1 MRWPSFRRFSLPK
14 RRLSQT
20 IVIAAGTYAQGV
32 AGGLMFGL
40 PLLFTMEM
48 WQHGATIPSAHLL
61 LSIALT
67 FGILLLFNRTVGTHP
82 DASFR
87 DVVME
92 SVEELGLGFIVA
104 ATVLHLIGRIHV
116 NMPFAE
122 LAGKV
127 TMEALVTSIGVSI
140 GTVQFGASA
149 NGASTNGKREVPILG
164 QIAVA
169 FCGAIFVAASVAP
182 TEEVL
187 LIAVESSPV
196 KAFRMLIA
204 CLILTALIL
213 GFTDLRRSRDFRT
226 QCWIPRSI
234 FGPVVTVGVALT
246 TATILLWFFRHLDD
260 RSFAVNLR
268 QIVTLAVPGALGAS
282 AGRIL
287 FKA

>member
-1 MRWPSFRRFSLPK
+1 MRRFSFRGLKLPQ

-20 IVIAAGTYAQGV
+20 IVVAAGTYAQGV

-61 LSIALT
+61 LSIGLT

-116 NMPFAE
+116 HMPFAE

-140 GTVQFGASA
+140 GTVQFGANA
-149 NGASTNGKREVPILG
+149 NGASTSKREVPILG

-196 KAFRMLIA
+196 KAFRMLVA

-226 QCWIPRSI
+226 QCAIPRLI
-234 FGPVVTVGVALT
+234 FGPIVTLGVALV
-246 TATILLWFFRHLDD
+246 TATVLLWFFRHLDD